1 VRVRWVTPIVIMTHG
16 ETMAQ
21 LGRDGALTMEC
32 ITSIRYFLTSLLV
45 VATECCTC
53 PYISFFCEQVVGQ
66 FVPVKQTSAYSK
78 RGRAA
83 RHTWIIWSSH
93 ADEMHHFISVT

>member
-32 ITSIRYFLTSLLV
+32 ITSKRYFLKKTRYFLTSLLV
-45 VATECCTC
+45 VATEFTPLSSGCGAASCVAPQVSSGCGAASPESGCGAASCC
-53 PYISFFCEQVVGQ
+53 
-66 FVPVKQTSAYSK
+66 
-78 RGRAA
+78 
-83 RHTWIIWSSH
+83 
-93 ADEMHHFISVT
+93 